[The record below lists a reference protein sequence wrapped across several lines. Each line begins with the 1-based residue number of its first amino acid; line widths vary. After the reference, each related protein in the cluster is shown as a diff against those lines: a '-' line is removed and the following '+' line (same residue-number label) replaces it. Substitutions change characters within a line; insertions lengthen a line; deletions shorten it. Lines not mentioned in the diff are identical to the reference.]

1 MKFLPSLNT
10 IERSL
15 RMVPVIKD
23 VFAIDEHIT
32 PDSIK
37 EINRLKDE
45 LHNKKAEICA
55 LREKVDKLE
64 ILNEELQEIIENY
77 NAALFDDKEVGSITI
92 QKKEDK

>member
-23 VFAIDEHIT
+23 VFSIDEHIT
-32 PDSIK
+32 PDSIR

-45 LHNKKAEICA
+45 IHNKKAEVCA

-64 ILNEELQEIIENY
+64 IINEELQEIIENY
-77 NAALFDDKEVGSITI
+77 NAALFDE
-92 QKKEDK
+92 KEDKHG